1 MDMQV
6 VPEPGLTF
14 SWLYRQVQQ
23 YNEQSIHPKASR
35 LERWALGTGVA
46 ATAAGLTAGML
57 PVSVLPLSW
66 ALMALTACLA
76 IEVSGFTLFLFLML
90 KREGGQ
96 YLRPRLSHAAEM
108 DANFAYWTHLVKQLS
123 AFPAAEREGRLR
135 FVLALQK
142 TMTDRMGLM
151 YGGLQ
156 KLGPFPV
163 LVALYLQFRT
173 WTPGDWAGGFDVNPV
188 LGLLIFSMVLLY
200 ALGWVLVGMRTRL
213 DVYSALL
220 DASLKDAPATAP

>member
-1 MDMQV
+1 
-6 VPEPGLTF
+6 
-14 SWLYRQVQQ
+14 
-23 YNEQSIHPKASR
+23 
-35 LERWALGTGVA
+35 
-46 ATAAGLTAGML
+46 
-57 PVSVLPLSW
+57 
-66 ALMALTACLA
+66 
-76 IEVSGFTLFLFLML
+76 
-90 KREGGQ
+90 
-96 YLRPRLSHAAEM
+96 
-108 DANFAYWTHLVKQLS
+108 
-123 AFPAAEREGRLR
+123 
-135 FVLALQK
+135 
-142 TMTDRMGLM
+142 MTDRMGLM

-220 DASLKDAPATAP
+220 DTSLKDAPATSP